1 MPVTELLPVT
11 RPEFIALFHE
21 EIHGQINTLLDRPDV
36 AGIVCFENLDLGS
49 PSLGSRAALIYG
61 PGCTAKVLAD
71 LRERHLGDV
80 PSRFQYPVFYYQKP
94 GA

>member
-1 MPVTELLPVT
+1 MPVTELKPVT
-11 RPEFIALFHE
+11 RPEFIALFDPEVHDE
-21 EIHGQINTLLDRPDV
+21 INTRLDRPDV
-36 AGIVCFENLDLGS
+36 AGVVCFENLDLDS
-49 PSLGSRAALIYG
+49 PNLGIRSALIYG
-61 PGCTAKVLAD
+61 PGCTAKNISD